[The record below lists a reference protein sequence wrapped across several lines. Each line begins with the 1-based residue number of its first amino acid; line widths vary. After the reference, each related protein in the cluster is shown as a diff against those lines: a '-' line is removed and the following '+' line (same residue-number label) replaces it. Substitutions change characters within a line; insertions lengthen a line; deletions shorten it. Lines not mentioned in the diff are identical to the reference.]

1 MLWSFKYNGNGHH
14 GYHNKNRAVK
24 GLKDSI
30 YKYTYIGLY
39 IYIRSEKCLTLG
51 HYNLFKSY

>member
-24 GLKDSI
+24 GLKEDRRI
-30 YKYTYIGLY
+30 DAVAVN
-39 IYIRSEKCLTLG
+39 R
-51 HYNLFKSY
+51 

>member
-24 GLKDSI
+24 GLKLWNKSFPLGGF
-30 YKYTYIGLY
+30 TANG
-39 IYIRSEKCLTLG
+39 RSFQRDKEALVFC
-51 HYNLFKSY
+51 